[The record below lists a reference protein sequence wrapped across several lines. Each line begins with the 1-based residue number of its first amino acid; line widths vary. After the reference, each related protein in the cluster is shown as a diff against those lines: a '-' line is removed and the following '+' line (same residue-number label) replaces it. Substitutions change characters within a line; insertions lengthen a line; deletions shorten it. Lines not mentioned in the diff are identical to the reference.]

1 MTETMIPAGDAQ
13 LCAEAFGSP
22 DHPAILLIGGAAAS
36 MDYWEDE
43 FCSRLAAP
51 GRFVIR
57 YDFRDTGRSTAYP
70 AGSPGYSGADLVT
83 DALAVLDGYGVA
95 AAHLYGISMGAGI
108 AQQIAVDHPE
118 RVLSLT
124 LQSTS
129 PTGPLGPDNPD
140 LPPMSAQ
147 LAEMFA
153 SEEPGPDW
161 SNRDAALAALVDGLR
176 PFDGAI
182 PPDLDGE
189 RTVAARM
196 YDRTAD
202 IAASQ
207 TNHWILEGGGLER
220 GQLARIT
227 APTLVLHGTADPLL
241 PLPHGEALAAEIPGA
256 RLVPL
261 EGMGHQYPP
270 RAVWDTVVAEVVAHT
285 AGSPGV

>member
-1 MTETMIPAGDAQ
+1 MTERMIPVGDDAE

-22 DHPAILLIGGAAAS
+22 DDPAILLIGGAAAS

-43 FCSRLAAP
+43 FCARLAEA
-51 GRFVIR
+51 GRLVIR
-57 YDFRDTGRSTAYP
+57 YDFRDTGRSTTYP
-70 AGSPGYSGADLVT
+70 AGAPGYTGDDLVS

-95 AAHLYGISMGAGI
+95 SAHLYAISMGAGI

-129 PTGPLGPDNPD
+129 PTGPGGPGRDD
-140 LPPMSAQ
+140 LPPMSPQ
-147 LAEMFA
+147 LAAMFA

-161 SNRDAALAALVDGLR
+161 SDRGASIEALLEGLR
-176 PFDGAI
+176 LFDGDL
-182 PPDLDGE
+182 PPDLAGE
-189 RTVAARM
+189 RDVATRM
-196 YDRTAD
+196 YDRTTD
-202 IAASQ
+202 VAASQ

-220 GQLARIT
+220 HQLADIT

-241 PLPHGEALAAEIPGA
+241 PFPHGEALAREIPGA

-261 EGMGHQYPP
+261 SGMGHQYPP
-270 RAVWDTVVAEVVAHT
+270 RSVWDTVVAEVVAHT
-285 AGSPGV
+285 AR

>member
-1 MTETMIPAGDAQ
+1 MTERMIPAGDAQ

-22 DHPAILLIGGAAAS
+22 DDPAILLIGGAAAS

-43 FCSRLAAP
+43 FCERLAAD
-51 GRFVIR
+51 GRYVVR
-57 YDFRDTGRSTAYP
+57 YDLRDTGRSTAYA
-70 AGSPGYSGADLVT
+70 AGAPRYTGDDLVT
-83 DALAVLDGYGVA
+83 DALAVLDGYGIA
-95 AAHLYGISMGAGI
+95 AAHLYGISMGAGL

-140 LPPMSAQ
+140 LPPMSPQ
-147 LAEMFA
+147 LAELFA
-153 SEEPGPDW
+153 SEAPGPDW
-161 SNRDAALAALVDGLR
+161 SDRDAAIEAIIEGLR

-182 PPDLDGE
+182 PPDLAEE
-189 RTVAARM
+189 RAVVTRM
-196 YDRTAD
+196 YDRTTD
-202 IAASQ
+202 VAASQ

-220 GQLARIT
+220 DQLAGIT

-241 PLPHGEALAAEIPGA
+241 PFPHGEALAHEIPGA

-270 RAVWDTVVAEVVAHT
+270 RAVWDTVVAEVVAH
-285 AGSPGV
+285 AAAR

>member
-1 MTETMIPAGDAQ
+1 MTEKMIPAGDAQ

-22 DHPAILLIGGAAAS
+22 DDPAILLIGGAAAS

-43 FCSRLAAP
+43 FCSRLAAA
-51 GRFVIR
+51 GRFVVR

-70 AGSPGYSGADLVT
+70 AGSPGYTGADLMT

-95 AAHLYGISMGAGI
+95 AAHLYGVSMGGGI
-108 AQQIAVDHPE
+108 AQQLGVEYPA

-129 PTGPLGPDNPD
+129 PAGPASPDRPD
-140 LPPMSAQ
+140 LPPMSPQ
-147 LAEMFA
+147 LAEVFA

-161 SNRDAALAALVDGLR
+161 SDRDAAMEAMV
-176 PFDGAI
+176 
-182 PPDLDGE
+182 DGE
-189 RTVAARM
+189 RLFGGDIPLDEVHVRATVARM
-196 YDRTAD
+196 YDRTTD
-202 IAASQ
+202 VAASQ
-207 TNHWILEGGGLER
+207 TNHWILVDGELDR
-220 GQLARIT
+220 ASLAEIT
-227 APTLVLHGTADPLL
+227 APTLVLHGTTDPLL
-241 PLPHGEALAAEIPGA
+241 PYPHAEALAAEIPGA

-285 AGSPGV
+285 AR